1 MEATKF
7 ELTSLSHRHMSD
19 LLTKGEEVE
28 STGWTK
34 ALGTPKTTT
43 TTTTKQQTDIY

>member
-7 ELTSLSHRHMSD
+7 ELTSLLHLHMSD

-28 STGWTK
+28 PTG
-34 ALGTPKTTT
+34 
-43 TTTTKQQTDIY
+43 

>member
-7 ELTSLSHRHMSD
+7 ELTSFSHLHMSD

-28 STGWTK
+28 SAGWTK
-34 ALGTPKTTT
+34 ALGTSK
-43 TTTTKQQTDIY
+43 